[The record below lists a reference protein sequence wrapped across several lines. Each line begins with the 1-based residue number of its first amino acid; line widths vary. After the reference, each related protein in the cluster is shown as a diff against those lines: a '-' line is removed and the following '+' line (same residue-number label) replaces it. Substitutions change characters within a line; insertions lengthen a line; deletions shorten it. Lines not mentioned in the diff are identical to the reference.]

1 MLMHDRPLAVDFAE
15 AKGRAKPQ
23 VLRAASHSSQKL
35 LYDFASRIPSYSP
48 DFSDMTSVCSA
59 SLIRRTRKYPQD
71 IFIDLLNLS
80 GLPTKLA
87 KLKEKFK
94 LGLFFA
100 HHRAISRWR

>member
-1 MLMHDRPLAVDFAE
+1 
-15 AKGRAKPQ
+15 
-23 VLRAASHSSQKL
+23 
-35 LYDFASRIPSYSP
+35 
-48 DFSDMTSVCSA
+48 MTSVCSA
-59 SLIRRTRKYPQD
+59 SLIRRTREYPQD

-100 HHRAISRWR
+100 HRSCHIALTSIDADWQGCYGVKANWRNSAASFGPMPSSSCLKNTYV

>member
-1 MLMHDRPLAVDFAE
+1 
-15 AKGRAKPQ
+15 
-23 VLRAASHSSQKL
+23 
-35 LYDFASRIPSYSP
+35 
-48 DFSDMTSVCSA
+48 
-59 SLIRRTRKYPQD
+59 
-71 IFIDLLNLS
+71 LS